1 MCVRAIFL
9 LVSLHRAEQAEQ
21 HFRIRPADGQ
31 QSLIHMHASLTES
44 EVVCGVQRLNVNCD
58 NVKVRQK
65 GGRS

>member
-1 MCVRAIFL
+1 MCACYFL

-21 HFRIRPADGQ
+21 HFCIRPADGQ

-44 EVVCGVQRLNVNCD
+44 EVVCGVQRLNVSCD